1 MTPTFRRIAGWAA
14 VKAALLSV
22 VFTVTFG
29 LYVRKGYHWAQ
40 WTSSIA
46 LMLTAVVGV
55 PVLVALYARVR
66 EAEPELAVIALVT
79 GLLGVIGSTVHGA
92 YDVAVLAKPVG
103 KGAADLPSQLDPRG
117 FLTFAVTGLALGL
130 FGWLVLRTG
139 AFPKLVGQ
147 SGLASF
153 VVLWVVYFG
162 RLITVDPH
170 KNVIR
175 VAAVLSGL
183 VLVPVFY
190 LLIARSLLREEG

>member
-1 MTPTFRRIAGWAA
+1 MTPTFRRVAGWAA

-79 GLLGVIGSTVHGA
+79 GLLGVSW
-92 YDVAVLAKPVG
+92 VG
-103 KGAADLPSQLDPRG
+103 IVRR
-117 FLTFAVTGLALGL
+117 ALGR
-130 FGWLVLRTG
+130 VLRTLDHG
-139 AFPKLVGQ
+139 GPTQERDSCRRGPLR
-147 SGLASF
+147 S
-153 VVLWVVYFG
+153 
-162 RLITVDPH
+162 R
-170 KNVIR
+170 
-175 VAAVLSGL
+175 
-183 VLVPVFY
+183 
-190 LLIARSLLREEG
+190 ARSRLLPADRPLAPARRRMTSPSALRVTCTHP

>member
-79 GLLGVIGSTVHGA
+79 GLLGVSWAIR
-92 YDVAVLAKPVG
+92 VG
-103 KGAADLPSQLDPRG
+103 IVRR
-117 FLTFAVTGLALGL
+117 ALGR
-130 FGWLVLRTG
+130 VLRTLDHG
-139 AFPKLVGQ
+139 GSTQERDSCRRGPLR
-147 SGLASF
+147 S
-153 VVLWVVYFG
+153 
-162 RLITVDPH
+162 R
-170 KNVIR
+170 
-175 VAAVLSGL
+175 
-183 VLVPVFY
+183 
-190 LLIARSLLREEG
+190 ARSRLLPADRPLALARRRMTSLSALRVTCTHP

>member
-1 MTPTFRRIAGWAA
+1 MVSGVAGPDCP
-14 VKAALLSV
+14 LPSTTSQ
-22 VFTVTFG
+22 TVT
-29 LYVRKGYHWAQ
+29 L
-40 WTSSIA
+40 SLSI
-46 LMLTAVVGV
+46 
-55 PVLVALYARVR
+55 
-66 EAEPELAVIALVT
+66 
-79 GLLGVIGSTVHGA
+79 
-92 YDVAVLAKPVG
+92 VAVGALALAAKPVA
-103 KGAADLPSQLDPRG
+103 KSAADLPSQLDPRG

-139 AFPKLVGQ
+139 ALPKLVGQ

-153 VVLWVVYFG
+153 VVLWIVYFG